1 MHGAIVK
8 LMKAS
13 PIRRGKRLMA
23 AIALT
28 VMTVGLSGCV
38 VYPSNGYGYAGGYYA
53 APAYVAPTVVVRGGG
68 GWGGGWGRGCY
79 WR

>member
-1 MHGAIVK
+1 MHGAVMK
-8 LMKAS
+8 FMKAS
-13 PIRRGKRLMA
+13 PIRGGKRMTA

-28 VMTVGLSGCV
+28 VTTMMLSGCV

-53 APAYVAPTVVVRGGG
+53 APAVVAPTVVVRG
-68 GWGGGWGRGCY
+68 GWGGGWGRGCC